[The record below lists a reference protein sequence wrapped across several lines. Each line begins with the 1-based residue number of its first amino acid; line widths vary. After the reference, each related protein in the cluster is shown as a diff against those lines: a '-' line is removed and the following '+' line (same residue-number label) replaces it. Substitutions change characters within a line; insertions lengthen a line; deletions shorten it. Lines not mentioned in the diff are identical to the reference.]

1 MKTTLLSVL
10 TIIFIS
16 SMGVLP
22 ASDIT
27 EVYNE
32 IVRMSQRNTP
42 DSYQVRV
49 RNQSF
54 EEALADLPEE
64 ILTGSKEPAVAIHF
78 KKGEGV
84 RIVIE
89 NIKSEYASL
98 FSMYEDYLEFSG
110 ISNVQNPPEL
120 KAIIDK
126 GKVMVQSEDENTV
139 VLKAWD
145 PEKVEKGDD
154 FALFT
159 LDKKTWVIE
168 EAVYYLDGNPYV
180 RAENKYKRFGSYYL
194 PYEIVLRNLSD
205 ESSEVFLF
213 TEYRFE

>member
-10 TIIFIS
+10 TVIFVFS
-16 SMGVLP
+16 LGALP

-27 EVYNE
+27 EVYNA

-42 DSYQVRV
+42 TSYRV
-49 RNQSF
+49 KVQNKSF

-64 ILTGSKEPAVAIHF
+64 ILTGTGEPVVAIHF

-89 NIKSEYASL
+89 NIKSEYESL

-120 KAIIDK
+120 KEIIDRD
-126 GKVMVQSEDENTV
+126 KVVVHREDENTV

-145 PEKVEKGDD
+145 PEKVERGDD

-159 LDKKTWVIE
+159 LSRDTWVIE